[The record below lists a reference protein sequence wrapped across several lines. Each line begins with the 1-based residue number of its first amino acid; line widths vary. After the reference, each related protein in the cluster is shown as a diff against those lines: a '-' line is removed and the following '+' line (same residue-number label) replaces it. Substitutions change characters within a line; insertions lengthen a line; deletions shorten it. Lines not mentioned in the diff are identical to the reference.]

1 MSKFFNQWIFLVTVL
16 TIPIA
21 LAVGLNQDFH
31 VFGFRIP
38 GEEFVYK
45 DLFFGIAAGLIFLL
59 GALKA
64 SKKWTGLFIV
74 RQKERFQ
81 FSTPISSARKK
92 RVLLY
97 NSIELLFFAV
107 FASFFFLTDSTWVV
121 AGVFVILFIETL
133 ANTFFGINK
142 EAYRVGMTKK
152 AVLRADRE
160 VTLVYFKGLEKITKH
175 QQTLYFEY
183 VNDLVL
189 HMPLDVIPDDQKDS
203 FYKALREQANPDQV
217 FYSGF

>member
-1 MSKFFNQWIFLVTVL
+1 MNKFYNQWIFLVTVL

-31 VFGFRIP
+31 LFGIRIP
-38 GEEFVYK
+38 GEEFAYK

-64 SKKWTGLFIV
+64 SKKWMGLFIV

-81 FSTPISSARKK
+81 FSTPISTERKK

-97 NSIELLFFAV
+97 NSIEMLFIAV
-107 FASFFFLTDSTWVV
+107 FASFFFLTEATWIV

-133 ANTFFGINK
+133 SNTFIGINK
-142 EAYRVGMTKK
+142 KAYRVGMTKK
-152 AVLRADRE
+152 VVLRADRE

-189 HMPLDVIPDDQKDS
+189 HMPLDVIPDEHKDN
-203 FYKALREQANPDQV
+203 FYKSLRQLASPEKV